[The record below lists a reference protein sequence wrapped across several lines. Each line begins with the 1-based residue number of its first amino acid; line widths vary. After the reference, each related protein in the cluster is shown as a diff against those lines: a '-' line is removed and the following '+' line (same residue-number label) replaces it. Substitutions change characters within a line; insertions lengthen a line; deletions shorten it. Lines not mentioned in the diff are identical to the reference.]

1 MNKQAINEINILD
14 NEYMSNMI
22 PATETVNV
30 ALLSYALDNANDLD
44 IDANDLA
51 MMKKLMRKCD
61 KVTGQ
66 YTPIYE
72 QKGATLQGRVFC
84 KTGLCA
90 LSRKWRN
97 ALAYKHYY
105 DCDMVNAAYSFA
117 LQTAKEAGLKHEQLE
132 RYCDNRDEMLMNY
145 IARKK
150 KAGTNI
156 TRDDAKMHYI
166 KLLFTA
172 KSKEAFVVKG
182 SLQSEI
188 YALQKY
194 IMNTEPK
201 LVRAVEHDMKK
212 KNTTYNKGGKVL
224 SHYIFNKEN
233 DVLQLAIKYLT
244 KDKWVIGGSMMDG
257 FFVGKQD
264 GLKLDN
270 LNNYLKEVENVNV
283 RFIFKD
289 MKDFPSSLNKIQL
302 NMSKQE
308 QVDAEK
314 ERYLELRE
322 IFENTEDVAKIKLQN
337 GFLVLR
343 PEGNTFISTS
353 CLRDMYCDWVVAGGY
368 KTNVI
373 TGSKA
378 PKLFIDNWILD
389 PNKRI
394 YENETWC
401 PDIDE
406 CSPKYFNT
414 FKGFSAYNLMETLNE
429 DDYTDEDRK
438 DYHYILRFI
447 RNLFKD
453 KKGQEQSDIN
463 YMYILRWLANI
474 IQNPTRKSEIMIV
487 LKGKK
492 GIGKSDFVLMLGR
505 LFGEDY
511 VFETRD
517 PAGEVWGNFNDA
529 IRNKILVNIDEPE
542 GLDNAKNIEKLK
554 GAITSKVIN
563 IKQKYKNLST
573 DKNYINFIMTLNEE
587 NTGIRITDDNRRF
600 ALFESATKRYTEAE
614 YAKYY
619 HAQRNPNAIAL
630 FYKFLQTIDLSEFY
644 FDRTTIPKT
653 DFLERSMR
661 NSIKNYHAFMEQLLM
676 DNHTRNYSG
685 VHTKGDGDWIALCG
699 DLYKGYTRFC
709 DTSGDTDYQS
719 KLKNIDF
726 KREMRALDGVRDKHT
741 SHKPANINGVCYII
755 SKDILKQNLL
765 DLGLTCETTEENIN
779 FLPEDDTLSALDAGI
794 A

>member
-1 MNKQAINEINILD
+1 MNKTHTNEKNIYD
-14 NEYMSNMI
+14 NDYMSNMF
-22 PATETVNV
+22 PATETLNV
-30 ALLSYALDNANDLD
+30 ALLSHALDNVNNLD
-44 IDANDLA
+44 IDASDLN

-61 KVTGQ
+61 KVSGK

-117 LQTAKEAGLKHEQLE
+117 LQTARDNGIKHDQLD
-132 RYCDNRDEMLMNY
+132 RYCDNRDQMLLDY

-150 KAGTNI
+150 KAGTTI
-156 TRDDAKMHYI
+156 TKDDAKMHYI
-166 KLLFTA
+166 KLLFTS
-172 KSKEAFVVKG
+172 KSKTSFVVKN
-182 SLQSEI
+182 SLESEI
-188 YALQKY
+188 FALQKY

-201 LVRAVEHDMKK
+201 LVRAVEHEMKK
-212 KNTTYNKGGKVL
+212 KNTTYNKAGKVL
-224 SHYIFNKEN
+224 SHYIFNREN
-233 DVLQLAIKYLT
+233 EVLQLAIKYLT
-244 KDKWVIGGSMMDG
+244 KDKWVVGGSMMDG

-270 LNNYLKEVENVNV
+270 LNNYLKDVEDVNV

-289 MKDFPSSLNKIQL
+289 MKDFPSSLNKTQL
-302 NMSKQE
+302 NMSRQE
-308 QVDAEK
+308 QVDADT
-314 ERYLELRE
+314 ERYKEIRD

-343 PEGNTFISTS
+343 PEGNTFVSTS
-353 CLRDMYCDWVVAGGY
+353 CLRDMYCDWVVADGF

-373 TGSKA
+373 TGSKV

-389 PNKRI
+389 PHKRI
-394 YENETWC
+394 FENETWVPDLEEC
-401 PDIDE
+401 PK
-406 CSPKYFNT
+406 KYFNT
-414 FKGFSAYNLMETLNE
+414 FKGFSAYNLMETLTE
-429 DDYTDEDRK
+429 EDYTDEDRK

-447 RNLFKD
+447 KNLFKD

-463 YMYILRWLANI
+463 YVYNLRWLANI

-487 LKGKK
+487 IKGKK
-492 GIGKSDFVLMLGR
+492 GIGKSDYVLMLGR

-511 VFETRD
+511 LFETRD
-517 PAGEVWGNFNDA
+517 PASEVWGSFNDA
-529 IRNKILVNIDEPE
+529 LKNKILVNIDEPE

-563 IKQKYKNLST
+563 IKQKYKDMCK

-619 HAQRNPNAIAL
+619 HAQRNPNALAL
-630 FYKFLQTIDLSEFY
+630 LYKFLQTIDLTEFN

-676 DNHTRNYSG
+676 DSHTRNYSS
-685 VHTKGDGDWIALCG
+685 VHTKSDGGWIALCG

-709 DTSGDTDYQS
+709 ETSGDTDYQS

-726 KREMRALDGVRDKHT
+726 KREMRALEGVRDKHT
-741 SHKPANINGVCYII
+741 SHKPANINGVCYLID
-755 SKDILKQNLL
+755 KDLLKQNLL
-765 DLGLTCETTEENIN
+765 DLGLTCETTSEEVD
-779 FLPEDDTLSALDAGI
+779 FLPDDDSFGLDS
-794 A
+794 